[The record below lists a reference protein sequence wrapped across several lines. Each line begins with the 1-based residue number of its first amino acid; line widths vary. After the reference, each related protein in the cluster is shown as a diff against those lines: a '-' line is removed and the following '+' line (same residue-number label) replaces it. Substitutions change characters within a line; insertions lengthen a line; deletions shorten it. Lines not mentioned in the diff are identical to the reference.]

1 MDKSDG
7 EQGGIIN
14 KTGGYWWWPC
24 RTHGGRGVKPARGVQ
39 VDLFDAMPS
48 VGRKFLQAGK
58 GGMNI
63 PTLKRFPILSS
74 KSLSASSAEMLPLL
88 QAFDANALRQWSH
101 ELGFDTFVGS
111 SGRVFPTDMRAAP
124 CCVLGCNVCAN
135 QG

>member
-1 MDKSDG
+1 VALSTKRVAII
-7 EQGGIIN
+7 GG
-14 KTGGYWWWPC
+14 G
-24 RTHGGRGVKPARGVQ
+24 PAGLIAAEVLSQQGVQ

-63 PTLKRFPILSS
+63 THSEAFPDFVNRYRHRQQ
-74 KSLSASSAEMLPLL
+74 EMLPLL

-111 SGRVFPTDMRAAP
+111 STRIARMP
-124 CCVLGCNVCAN
+124 CVIN
-135 QG
+135 